1 MPADISGQTE
11 QSLLNIKAI
20 LEDAGSSLSD
30 VVKTTVYLQDM
41 KEFTAMNAVYAKY
54 FLDPCPARV
63 TVEVASLPKGA
74 LVEIDAIAVLAN
86 NRAGSSIFTFDSMA
100 DRSDIG
106 S

>member
-1 MPADISGQTE
+1 MPADIAGQTE

-20 LEDAGSSLSD
+20 LEDAGSSLSE

-41 KEFTAMNAVYAKY
+41 KEFAAMNAVYAKY

-86 NRAGSSIFTFDSMA
+86 NRAGSSAYTFDPVK